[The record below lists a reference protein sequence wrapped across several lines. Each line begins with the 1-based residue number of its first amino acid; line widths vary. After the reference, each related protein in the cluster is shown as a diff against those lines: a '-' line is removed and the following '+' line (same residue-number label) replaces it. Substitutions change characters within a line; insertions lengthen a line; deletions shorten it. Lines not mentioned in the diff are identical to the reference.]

1 MKPVSE
7 VMRRDAVGIEGTEAV
22 STALELMK
30 NTGISIAPVV
40 SGGRLIGL
48 LTMERAA
55 RGGYSGKTVR
65 EVMLRPDAFAEE
77 DTGIEDAAQRMV
89 RSGLSRLPVVNNSRE
104 MKVTGIITS
113 TGIMKELKK

>member
-1 MKPVSE
+1 MKPVSA

-48 LTMERAA
+48 LTMEIAA
-55 RGGYSGKTVR
+55 RSGYSRKTVR

-77 DTGIEDAAQRMV
+77 LPNEDGTRSKVSSIE
-89 RSGLSRLPVVNNSRE
+89 
-104 MKVTGIITS
+104 IT
-113 TGIMKELKK
+113 LAR